1 MNNNILKLIL
11 IPPIENIDKITLCL
25 KQKEINK
32 DEIIQELIKSNTKN
46 GIFRKRNFG
55 Y

>member
-1 MNNNILKLIL
+1 MLVEEKSRNLEINENNNITKLIL

-32 DEIIQELIKSNTKN
+32 N
-46 GIFRKRNFG
+46 
-55 Y
+55 